1 MKTLIFFLA
10 TAVLLTACNSN
21 STTGPQSSYDTNK
34 ALYERSLELTDYGT
48 ALVALNFMLLEDSTS
63 MQYTDSL
70 ARLYMRSGN
79 FDAGLSLGKKVM
91 DQNEKNYSLME
102 LMATAYEYK
111 GDPPNLTKSY
121 RHYKKLYEEVG
132 GAKYL
137 LKMAQV
143 GMLQGSFEAAK
154 KKLEE
159 VVESPELAYIES
171 PTSDGGIQMI
181 NVKAGAYMLLANYY
195 FSEGDQNLGVKNL
208 ELALKVEPEYEAARL
223 MVQRL
228 QQYQQQQASLGQQQA
243 QQQAYQQQ
251 LRAEQARA
259 KKIAAEKQKEAEFLK
274 KNK

>member
-1 MKTLIFFLA
+1 MKTSIFLLVASVLIIG
-10 TAVLLTACNSN
+10 CNTN
-21 STTGPQSSYDTNK
+21 STTGTQSSLETNK
-34 ALYERSLELTDYGT
+34 ALYERSIALSDYGT
-48 ALVALNFMLLEDSTS
+48 ALVALNLMLLEDSTN
-63 MQYTDSL
+63 MEYTDSL

-79 FDAGLSLGKKVM
+79 FDAGLNLGKKVM
-91 DQNEKNYSLME
+91 DTDAKNYSLME

-132 GAKYL
+132 GTRYL

-143 GMLQGSFEAAK
+143 GMLQGSFEAAR

-159 VVESPELAYIES
+159 VLASPEVAYIES
-171 PTSDGGIQMI
+171 PKSDGGIQMI

-195 FSEGDQNLGVKNL
+195 FNEGNEKAGIKNL
-208 ELALKVEPEYEAARL
+208 ELAIKVEPEYEAARL

-243 QQQAYQQQ
+243 YQQQA
-251 LRAEQARA
+251 RAEQQRAR
-259 KKIAAEKQKEAEFLK
+259 KLAEEKRKEAEFNK
-274 KNK
+274 KNQ